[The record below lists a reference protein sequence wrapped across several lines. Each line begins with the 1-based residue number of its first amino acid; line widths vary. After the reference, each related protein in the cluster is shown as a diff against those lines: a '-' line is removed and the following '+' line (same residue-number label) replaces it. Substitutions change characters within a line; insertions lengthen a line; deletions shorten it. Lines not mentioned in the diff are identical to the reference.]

1 MTDYNIFL
9 MNINYMLASIN
20 FTIWY
25 TNRKQN
31 KTNGYIALLLIILQT
46 IISIIEIVGVK

>member
-1 MTDYNIFL
+1 MTDFNIFI

-25 TNRKQN
+25 TNMKQN
-31 KTNGYIALLLIILQT
+31 KANGYIALLLIISQT
-46 IISIIEIVGVK
+46 IISIIQLIGIK